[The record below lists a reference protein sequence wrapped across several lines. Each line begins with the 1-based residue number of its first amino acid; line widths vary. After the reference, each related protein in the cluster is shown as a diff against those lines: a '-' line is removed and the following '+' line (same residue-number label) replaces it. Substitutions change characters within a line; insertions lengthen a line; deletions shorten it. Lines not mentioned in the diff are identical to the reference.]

1 MEETP
6 EADQTNVR
14 DVQPTNQQET
24 DNGRPGIFF
33 AQLVVLFPDTPQ
45 FFLKEESEKIAN
57 DVAAFDMFV
66 GDFMNVKAKVPESW
80 FAAQKQKAYHAP
92 QLELHQILDMYKGD
106 FEAFFMNKWRK
117 ANKGYKVT
125 NRMP

>member
-1 MEETP
+1 VVVLFVPVSVARHDQQLSNRKSQEKKMEETP

-45 FFLKEESEKIAN
+45 LFLKEESEKKLR
-57 DVAAFDMFV
+57 M
-66 GDFMNVKAKVPESW
+66 M
-80 FAAQKQKAYHAP
+80 
-92 QLELHQILDMYKGD
+92 LLHLICLLAIL
-106 FEAFFMNKWRK
+106 
-117 ANKGYKVT
+117 
-125 NRMP
+125 